1 MSEAE
6 VVIVGGGPAGSS
18 LAWSLVRRGLDVTVL
33 DRVEFPRDKVCAGWI
48 TPQVVRVLELDL
60 AGYARGRVLQP
71 IRAFDVGRIGGRSV
85 RTRASREPI
94 SWGIRRCEFDEHLLR
109 RSGARL
115 RLGEP
120 VGAIEREGSGWRI
133 NGDLRARL
141 VVGAGG
147 NFCPVARMLRGGSD
161 RGPVVVAQEIEFP
174 LAAGDVCGVGP
185 EIPRLDFC
193 GDLRGYGWVFRKGD
207 WLNVGLGREDPHGL
221 AEHVA
226 AYRAEL
232 ERRGAIPAGSPARFR
247 GHAYALWGRG
257 HRPLHADG
265 VLLVG
270 DAAGLAYP
278 QSGEGIRPA
287 VESGLLAAD
296 VIVEAAG
303 DYRAERLAAF
313 GERLARRLGPP
324 RAGPQPAGWAVPPA
338 LKRTLAFGLL
348 GREWFARTVVIERWF
363 LRAAEPALA
372 LAG

>member
-6 VVIVGGGPAGSS
+6 VVIVGGGPAGAS
-18 LAWSLVRRGLDVTVL
+18 LAGSLVRRGLDVTVL
-33 DRVEFPRDKVCAGWI
+33 DRAEFPRDKVCAGWI
-48 TPQVVRVLELDL
+48 TPQLVRALGLDL
-60 AGYARGRVLQP
+60 EAYARGRVLQP
-71 IRAFDVGRIGGRSV
+71 IRAFDVGRIGGPSV

-120 VGAIEREGSGWRI
+120 LDALEREGSGWRV
-133 NGDLRARL
+133 NGELRARL

-147 NFCPVARMLRGGSD
+147 TVCPVARMLRGGGD
-161 RGPVVVAQEIEFP
+161 RGPVVVAQEIEFRIDAD
-174 LAAGDVCGVGP
+174 AACSVRP

-193 GDLRGYGWVFRKGD
+193 GDLRGYGWVFRKGE
-207 WLNVGLGREDPHGL
+207 WLNVGLGREDPRGL

-226 AYRAEL
+226 AYRTEL
-232 ERRGAIPAGSPARFR
+232 VRAGAIPAAAPARFR
-247 GHAYALWGRG
+247 GHAYALWGRAP
-257 HRPLHADG
+257 RPLHADG

-287 VESGLLAAD
+287 VESGLLAAE
-296 VIVEAAG
+296 VVVEAGG
-303 DYRAERLAAF
+303 DYRASRLAAYDERLAQ
-313 GERLARRLGPP
+313 RLGPRRGARP
-324 RAGPQPAGWAVPPA
+324 TAGWTVPPA
-338 LKRTLAFGLL
+338 IQRTLAFGLL
-348 GREWFARTVVIERWF
+348 RREWFARTVVVERWF